1 MTENQTMDVV
11 PVCNGLS
18 WLVEDIGGKLEE
30 FIWMRARVQ
39 KLKELASR
47 NKKEKVVYDAAVMK
61 LNQTRKTLAEVEG
74 VHASASNVAASKEEK
89 KNGSSFDENNH
100 LKQKNIKNVVVM
112 VVGNVD
118 KLFHDGTAV
127 SAIIGGPSSV
137 VVLCV
142 RNCSAE

>member
-30 FIWMRARVQ
+30 FIW
-39 KLKELASR
+39 LEL
-47 NKKEKVVYDAAVMK
+47 
-61 LNQTRKTLAEVEG
+61 
-74 VHASASNVAASKEEK
+74 
-89 KNGSSFDENNH
+89 
-100 LKQKNIKNVVVM
+100 VVM